1 MTDLLEGK
9 IMGIFGFHKL
19 KKDKRAWAL
28 ALYGKRLRNPEM
40 VSEEELSV
48 ITTGMLM
55 QHLRI
60 IRESVSIINK
70 TNNSDTRQGRIE
82 LCRKHLQNAKD
93 LEAFCDKEQLA
104 IVNQL

>member
-1 MTDLLEGK
+1 
-9 IMGIFGFHKL
+9 
-19 KKDKRAWAL
+19 
-28 ALYGKRLRNPEM
+28 M
-40 VSEEELSV
+40 VSEEELSG